1 MTTRSLAWK
10 QPVYNENVIVHL
22 YMFYRITDV
31 GRDITEARIQIVYNI
46 VQLKVSNDSIGV

>member
-31 GRDITEARIQIVYNI
+31 GREVAEAHIQIVSNI
-46 VQLKVSNDSIGV
+46 V